1 MTNPTPDTEAY
12 LERLLARLGQR
23 VAGRYKTGT
32 VASVLGW
39 SREWV
44 RQRTG
49 LPADHPLHIRSV
61 RERSHRVVPHEE
73 LLRLIRDESAP

>member
-1 MTNPTPDTEAY
+1 MTAATQDTETY
-12 LERLLARLGQR
+12 LERLLTRFGQPTR
-23 VAGRYKTGT
+23 GRYKTGT
-32 VASVLGW
+32 VANVLGW

-44 RQRTG
+44 RQRTE

-73 LLRLIRDESAP
+73 LVRLIRDESAD